1 MIERTEVGGE
11 PVRLIALPLRRNR
24 PGKMARTRERQAF
37 AAWDKF
43 VASDDIFG
51 LDVEATA
58 AEGLGVYDRKIAM
71 RLIQFGTAREGW
83 ALDPH
88 DPRWRDRIV
97 ALLSDESKRF
107 VSHNAAYDTVRVWF
121 EFGLWLGDRSIDTLP
136 MAALLWPGKTIPGG
150 KGLKNLSDRFI
161 DGGLS
166 AADEALHAYFV
177 DRYFA
182 FKPRKTALLP
192 KTFEPGVSPCRR
204 PKSKG
209 REKCTN
215 PSSLASL
222 CGYCDECYAARKGN
236 KDSEEWGWAN
246 VPLGEPLFLRYGC
259 LDAIYVRRLLDIL
272 AGLVKDARMNR
283 LSRTEQRVKRQMTAV
298 SLKGHRVDAEW
309 TSAILDET
317 EAEFAEAEEQIEM
330 LTGLKPRSP
339 YMKGWFED
347 RGAKVKS
354 LDKDHLPGLI
364 ERYGEHE
371 EMGPALASLTTV
383 SRLSNLLANL
393 RVIYR
398 HATEGDGFV
407 HPNINTLQAHTGR
420 MSVTA
425 PAMQTLAKKGEKGEK
440 LRGCFIAREGHVFV
454 GADYDSQEI
463 RIAAALSR
471 DEALLRIVLEGLNQH
486 VLTAENIFPD
496 WVDKAT
502 NPDHYAKAKVL
513 DFAQQYGAM
522 PKKIA
527 ATLGISE
534 REAVVLWQK
543 WRHTYAGL
551 VSWSDRQ
558 AKKREV
564 RNPYGRIIPRDPYR
578 DYANA
583 NYLIQSTGRDV
594 LGEALCR
601 LEDAG
606 WAPYFWLPIHDELV
620 MEVPEDRA
628 GDACTALTECM
639 TTEVLGIVVPAEGE
653 VVGTR
658 WRGLG

>member
-1 MIERTEVGGE
+1 MIEHTEAGGE
-11 PVRLIALPLRRNR
+11 PVRLIALPRYTE
-24 PGKMARTRERQAF
+24 KAK
-37 AAWDKF
+37 AAWFRF
-43 VASDDIFG
+43 VNSDDIFG

-58 AEGLGVYDRKIAM
+58 AEGLGVYDPKIAM
-71 RLIQFGTAREGW
+71 RLIQFGTPSEGW

-88 DPRWRDRIV
+88 DPNWRPHIER
-97 ALLSDESKRF
+97 LLRHQGKRF
-107 VSHNAAYDTVRVWF
+107 VSHNAAYDTVRIWF

-136 MAALLWPGKTIPGG
+136 MAALLWPGKTFPGG
-150 KGLKNLSDRFI
+150 KGLKNLCDRFV
-161 DGGLS
+161 DTRLS
-166 AADEALHAYFV
+166 EADDALHAYFV
-177 DRYFA
+177 DRFFA

-204 PKSKG
+204 PKAKG
-209 REKCTN
+209 KEKCTN
-215 PSSLASL
+215 PSSPKSL
-222 CGYCDECYAARKGN
+222 CGYCETCYAARKGN

-246 VPLGEPLFLRYGC
+246 VPLEEPLFLRYGC
-259 LDAIYVRRLLDIL
+259 LDAIYVRRLLDSL
-272 AGLVKDARMNR
+272 ARLVGEAKMNR
-283 LSRTEQRVKRQMTAV
+283 LSKTEQRVKRQMTAV

-317 EAEFAEAEEQIEM
+317 EAEFAEAEDQVEM
-330 LTGLKPRSP
+330 FTGFKARSP
-339 YMKGWFED
+339 FVKEWLEE
-347 RGAKVKS
+347 RGARVKS

-364 ERYGEHE
+364 EKYGEDA
-371 EMGPALASLTTV
+371 EMGPVLEALSTV
-383 SRLSNLLANL
+383 SRLSNLLTNL
-393 RVIYR
+393 RIIYR

-463 RIAAALSR
+463 RLAAALSR
-471 DEALLRIVLEGLNQH
+471 DPALLRIVLEGLNQH
-486 VLTAENIFPD
+486 ILTAETIFPQ

-502 NPDHYAKAKVL
+502 NPNEYGASKIL

-522 PKKIA
+522 PRKIA
-527 ATLGISE
+527 ETLTKAGIPTTP
-534 REAVVLWQK
+534 REATVLWQK

-551 VSWSDRQ
+551 VEWSDRQ

-564 RNPYGRIIPRDPYR
+564 RNPFGRLIPRDPFR

-583 NYLIQSTGRDV
+583 NYLIQSSGRDV

-606 WAPYFWLPIHDELV
+606 WAPYFWLPIHDEMVL
-620 MEVPEDRA
+620 EVPEDRA
-628 GDACTALTECM
+628 DEACAALTEHM
-639 TTEVLGIVVPAEGE
+639 TTEVLGIEVPAEGE